1 MQSPKPA
8 IVLVHGLWMTPKS
21 WHGWKQRFEAAGH
34 EVLTP
39 AWPGV
44 TDDVEGLRRDPSVLN
59 GLRIGT
65 IVDSYAS
72 VIADLDEKPIIM
84 GHSFGGVITQV
95 LLDRG
100 LGTAGVAIDSAQSAG
115 IPVLPWSSIRAGF
128 PVLGKPWKARGTVL
142 LTPKQF
148 HYAFANTL
156 TLAEATR
163 VSEEF
168 QIPGPGKP
176 FFQAASALLTNTG
189 DTRIDYRN
197 AARPPLLFIA
207 GGEDH
212 IAPPK
217 VNRAN
222 ARRYKADGT
231 ITEVKEFAGRSH
243 YIVGEPGWEE
253 VADYALTWATLR
265 ATPTD

>member
-1 MQSPKPA
+1 MLSSQPA
-8 IVLVHGLWMTPKS
+8 IVLIHGLWMTPKS
-21 WHGWKQRFEAAGH
+21 WQGWKARFEAAGY
-34 EVLTP
+34 EVLAP

-44 TDDVEGLRRDPSVLN
+44 TDDVQELRRDPSALN

-65 IVDSYAS
+65 IVDSYAE
-72 VIADLDEKPIIM
+72 VIANLDQKPIIM

-148 HYAFANTL
+148 HYGFANTL
-156 TLAEATR
+156 TLAEATQ

-197 AARPPLLFIA
+197 TGRPPLLFIA
-207 GGEDH
+207 GGQDH

-222 ARRYKADGT
+222 ARRYKAKGT
-231 ITEVKEFAGRSH
+231 ITDVKEFAGRSH
-243 YIVGEPGWEE
+243 YIVAEPGWEE
-253 VADYALTWATLR
+253 VADYALTWATQH
-265 ATPTD
+265 ASPTA